1 MAQLQIGKKAPQFTL
16 AASNGEK
23 VKLSD
28 YLGHPI
34 VLFFYP
40 KDLTATCTQQACDFR
55 DAFAEYRELDA
66 VVLGIS
72 ADDVK
77 SHVKFVQKKELPFL
91 LLADTDKKVCEKYGV
106 WQLKKLYGKEYM
118 GIVRSTFLIDKKGKL
133 VREWRKVKAKGHV
146 QQVLEAVQELE
157 GGK

>member
-1 MAQLQIGKKAPQFTL
+1 MVQLQLGKKAPNFTL
-16 AASNGEK
+16 KASNGES

-28 YLGHPI
+28 YIGHPV

-40 KDLTATCTQQACDFR
+40 KDMTATCTQQACDFR
-55 DAFAEYRELDA
+55 DANAEYRELDA

-77 SHVKFVQKKELPFL
+77 SHVKFVEKKELPFL
-91 LLADTDKKVCEKYGV
+91 LLADTAKKVCEKYGV
-106 WQLKKLYGKEYM
+106 WQLKKLYGREYM

-133 VREWRKVKAKGHV
+133 VREWRKVKIKDHV
-146 QQVLEAVQELE
+146 KQVLEAIQELDR
-157 GGK
+157 K

>member
-1 MAQLQIGKKAPQFTL
+1 MVQLHIGKKAPNFTL
-16 AASNGEK
+16 KASNGET

-28 YLGHPI
+28 YIGHPV

-55 DAFAEYRELDA
+55 DAHSEYRGLDA

-77 SHVKFVQKKELPFL
+77 SHVKFVEKKELPFL
-91 LLADTDKKVCEKYGV
+91 LLADTAKKVCEKYGV
-106 WQLKKLYGKEYM
+106 WQLKKLYGREYM

-133 VREWRKVKAKGHV
+133 VREWRKVKIKDHV
-146 QQVLEAVQELE
+146 QQVLEAIQELDR
-157 GGK
+157 K